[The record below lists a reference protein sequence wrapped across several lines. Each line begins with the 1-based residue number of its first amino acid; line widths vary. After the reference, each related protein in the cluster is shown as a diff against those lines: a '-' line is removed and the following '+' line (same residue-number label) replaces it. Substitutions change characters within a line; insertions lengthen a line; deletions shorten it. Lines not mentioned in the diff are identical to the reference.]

1 VKERGQILFEQVW
14 EEELVSLACLMHKR
28 HNIPL
33 QSLPAL
39 GFTDLASS
47 LVEDV
52 PWRRIQ

>member
-1 VKERGQILFEQVW
+1 MKERGQILFEQVW